1 MVMNTANYAA
11 IRSDS
16 SKGDAVRPIADN
28 LGTQRNKL
36 MKSNSSHLALCAILL
51 LLPFSSP
58 ATSVAQAQTNDQRGL
73 RLSEGAVNA
82 WPRKAK
88 RFAMV
93 IGVDEYQDT
102 QISKLDGAS
111 NDAKS
116 LANALVENGGFPAD
130 QVILFTSDQPAER
143 RPTRGNILRRLSNL
157 QTIVPK
163 DGLLLFSFAGHGM
176 ERDKRAYL
184 LPADAQVNGDL
195 ALLEETAINAD
206 VIRNWI
212 HQTGIGQVV
221 MIIDACRNNP
231 SEGRGDASKPLTE
244 AYTRGFNFDVRNREI
259 NAFVT
264 LYATEIGH
272 VAYEFKEKKQGYFTW
287 ALVEGLKGGAA
298 NEQGEITLAGLIRY
312 LQEAVPKR
320 VQLDLGG
327 DKNQRPFAIV
337 DGYKA
342 DDLVISVVIKVPT
355 TIGTTAKTSDPVD
368 STVIELSF
376 WDTIKN
382 SSNPEDF
389 KDYLQQYPNG
399 RFATLARRRA
409 NPAASSQPPATG
421 PGTTSPADPNA
432 IATKDIGSLRVVLK
446 SLMPVNTSGR
456 SGIRCSFD
464 FTNVETQRPI
474 VVAMNSTAGGGR
486 IGEYLRSTLVDEN
499 GGLWRLHNSD
509 VAGMSIVGVGIQPGG
524 SWYNPA
530 EIVTV
535 LSKRDDLN
543 LDVDRSSGYSFIFG
557 LMTEMSPGQS
567 LTVTMTFVLNDNS
580 ASPSKVFQMATEI
593 VVGIV
598 SGTKKSYALHNLTF
612 DRVSLPGKSS

>member
-1 MVMNTANYAA
+1 LNPT
-11 IRSDS
+11 IS
-16 SKGDAVRPIADN
+16 I
-28 LGTQRNKL
+28 TE
-36 MKSNSSHLALCAILL
+36 
-51 LLPFSSP
+51 
-58 ATSVAQAQTNDQRGL
+58 AQTNDDRGL
-73 RLSEGAVNA
+73 RFSEGAVNA

-116 LANALVENGGFPAD
+116 LANALIENGGFPAD
-130 QVILFTSDQPAER
+130 QVILFTSDQPPER

-163 DGLLLFSFAGHGM
+163 DGLLLVSFSGHGM
-176 ERDKRAYL
+176 ERDRRAYL
-184 LPADAQVNGDL
+184 LPTDAQVNGDL

-231 SEGRGDASKPLTE
+231 SGGRGDASKPLTE

-259 NAFVT
+259 SAFAT
-264 LYATEIGH
+264 LYATEIGQ

-298 NEQGEITLAGLIRY
+298 NEQGEITLAGLVKY
-312 LQEAVPKR
+312 LQESVPKR

-337 DGYKA
+337 EGYKA
-342 DDLVISVVIKVPT
+342 DDLVISVAVKVPT
-355 TIGTTAKTSDPVD
+355 ATGSTAKPSDPVD

-409 NPAASSQPPATG
+409 NPTASNQPPSATG
-421 PGTTSPADPNA
+421 PSVGSGASSPDPNA
-432 IATKDIGSLRVVLK
+432 IATKDIGPLRVVLK
-446 SLMPVNTSGR
+446 SAMRVKARDQWGNS
-456 SGIRCSFD
+456 SNGIRCSFE
-464 FTNVETQRPI
+464 FINSETQRPLI
-474 VVAMNSTAGGGR
+474 VAMNAMASTNAVGD
-486 IGEYLRSTLVDEN
+486 YLRSTLVDEN
-499 GGLWRLHNSD
+499 GGNWRLRSSD
-509 VAGMSIVGVGIQPGG
+509 VAGMSIISVGFQYWSGPLF
-524 SWYNPA
+524 NPA
-530 EIVTV
+530 QIVTV

-543 LDVDRSSGYSFIFG
+543 SDVTIDRRTSEWEYHFIFG
-557 LMTEMSPGQS
+557 STTEMSPGQS
-567 LTVTMTFVLNDNS
+567 LSVTMTFVEDANPTTS
-580 ASPSKVFQMATEI
+580 GAPPKVFQMATEI
-593 VVGIV
+593 VVGV
-598 SGTKKSYALHNLTF
+598 GSGTKKSYTLHNLTL
-612 DRVSLPGKSS
+612 DRVSLPGRSS

>member
-1 MVMNTANYAA
+1 
-11 IRSDS
+11 
-16 SKGDAVRPIADN
+16 
-28 LGTQRNKL
+28 
-36 MKSNSSHLALCAILL
+36 MKSISSHFALYAILL
-51 LLPFSSP
+51 LLLPFLNRTISI
-58 ATSVAQAQTNDQRGL
+58 TEAQTNDQRGL
-73 RLSEGAVNA
+73 AISEGAVNA

-130 QVILFTSDQPAER
+130 QVILFTSDQPPER

-163 DGLLLFSFAGHGM
+163 DGLLLVSFSGHGM
-176 ERDKRAYL
+176 ERDRRAYL

-259 NAFVT
+259 NAFAT

-298 NEQGEITLAGLIRY
+298 NEQGEVTLAGLVKY
-312 LQEAVPKR
+312 LQDAVPKR

-327 DKNQRPFAIV
+327 DKNQRPFALV
-337 DGYKA
+337 EGYKA
-342 DDLVISVVIKVPT
+342 DDLVISVVVKTPT
-355 TIGTTAKTSDPVD
+355 AAGTTAKTSDPVE
-368 STVIELSF
+368 STAIELSF

-389 KDYLQQYPNG
+389 KAYLQLYPNG
-399 RFATLARRRA
+399 RFATLAKIRA
-409 NPAASSQPPATG
+409 NPTASNPPPSATG
-421 PGTTSPADPNA
+421 PGVGSGASSPDPNA
-432 IATKDIGSLRVVLK
+432 VATKDIGSVRVVLK
-446 SLMPVNTSGR
+446 SAMRVNHKDQYGR
-456 SGIRCSFD
+456 SLNGIRCSFE
-464 FTNVETQRPI
+464 FTNLETQIPI
-474 VVAMNSTAGGGR
+474 VIAMNAVAPDSGHDR
-486 IGEYLRSTLVDEN
+486 IGSYLRSTLIDEN
-499 GGLWRLHNSD
+499 GGLWRLQNSD
-509 VAGMSIVGVGIQPGG
+509 VAGMSIVGVGKQGYYVDAPL
-524 SWYNPA
+524 YNPA

-543 LDVDRSSGYSFIFG
+543 SEFATNNQGYQNRFIFG
-557 LMTEMSPGQS
+557 STTEMSPGQI
-567 LTVTMTFVLNDNS
+567 LTATMTFAQDANQTTS
-580 ASPSKVFQMATEI
+580 GAPPKVFQMATEI
-593 VVGIV
+593 VVGTV
-598 SGTKKSYALHNLTF
+598 TSGTKKSYTLYNLTF
-612 DRVSLPGKSS
+612 DRVSLPGRSS

>member
-1 MVMNTANYAA
+1 MIA
-11 IRSDS
+11 I
-16 SKGDAVRPIADN
+16 
-28 LGTQRNKL
+28 TE
-36 MKSNSSHLALCAILL
+36 
-51 LLPFSSP
+51 
-58 ATSVAQAQTNDQRGL
+58 AQTNDQRGL
-73 RLSEGAVNA
+73 GVSVNA

-88 RFAMV
+88 RFALV

-102 QISKLDGAS
+102 QIGKLDGAS

-116 LANALVENGGFPAD
+116 LANALIEYGGFPAD
-130 QVILFTSDQPAER
+130 QVILFTSDQPPER

-163 DGLLLFSFAGHGM
+163 DGLLLVSFAGHGID
-176 ERDKRAYL
+176 RDKRAYL
-184 LPADAQVNGDL
+184 LPTDAQVNGDS
-195 ALLEETAINAD
+195 ALLEATAINAD

-221 MIIDACRNNP
+221 IIIDACRNNP

-244 AYTRGFNFDVRNREI
+244 AYTRGFNFDVRNQEI

-272 VAYEFKEKKQGYFTW
+272 VAYEYKEKKQGYFTW

-312 LQEAVPKR
+312 LQDAVPKR

-342 DDLVISVVIKVPT
+342 DDLVISVVAKVPLA
-355 TIGTTAKTSDPVD
+355 G
-368 STVIELSF
+368 STVKTPDSVDLTAIELSF
-376 WDTIKN
+376 WDTIKT

-389 KDYLQQYPNG
+389 KAYLQQYPNG
-399 RFATLARRRA
+399 RFATLARIRA
-409 NPAASSQPPATG
+409 NPTTSSQPPSA
-421 PGTTSPADPNA
+421 TSPSSGASPPDPNA

-446 SLMPVNTSGR
+446 SIMRVRLSGGYM
-456 SGIRCSFD
+456 GIRCSFE
-464 FTNVETQRPI
+464 FINLETQRPI
-474 VVAMNSTAGGGR
+474 VVAMNAIGGYSS
-486 IGEYLRSTLVDEN
+486 IGDFLRSTLVDEN
-499 GGLWRLHNSD
+499 GGSWRLHNSY
-509 VAGMSIVGVGIQPGG
+509 VAGMSIVSVGRQQTGDY
-524 SWYNPA
+524 YNPA

-543 LDVDRSSGYSFIFG
+543 SDFFPNTIRFLLGST
-557 LMTEMSPGQS
+557 TEMSPGQS
-567 LTVTMTFVLNDNS
+567 LTVTMSFVQDGS
-580 ASPSKVFQMATEI
+580 SGEPPKVFQMATEI
-593 VVGIV
+593 VVGIATT
-598 SGTKKSYALHNLTF
+598 GTKKSYTLHNLTF
-612 DRVSLPGKSS
+612 DRISLVR

>member
-1 MVMNTANYAA
+1 
-11 IRSDS
+11 
-16 SKGDAVRPIADN
+16 
-28 LGTQRNKL
+28 
-36 MKSNSSHLALCAILL
+36 MKSNSSHLTLCAILL
-51 LLPFSSP
+51 LLLPFLNPTISIT
-58 ATSVAQAQTNDQRGL
+58 AAQTNDQRGL
-73 RLSEGAVNA
+73 ALTEGTVNA

-88 RFAMV
+88 RFALV

-116 LANALVENGGFPAD
+116 LANALIENGGFPAD
-130 QVILFTSDQPAER
+130 QVILFTSDQPSER

-157 QTIVPK
+157 RTIVPK

-176 ERDKRAYL
+176 ERDRRAYL
-184 LPADAQVNGDL
+184 LPTDAQVNGDL

-206 VIRNWI
+206 VIRTWI

-231 SEGRGDASKPLTE
+231 SEGRGDANKPLTE
-244 AYTRGFNFDVRNREI
+244 AYTRGFNFDVRNREVS
-259 NAFVT
+259 AFVT

-312 LQEAVPKR
+312 LQDAVPKR

-342 DDLVISVVIKVPT
+342 DDLVISVVMKAPT
-355 TIGTTAKTSDPVD
+355 ATGITAKPSDPVD

-376 WDTIKN
+376 WDTIKS

-409 NPAASSQPPATG
+409 SPIASNQPPSATG
-421 PGTTSPADPNA
+421 PGIGGGAIPPDPNA
-432 IATKDIGSLRVVLK
+432 IATKDIGPLRVVLK
-446 SLMPVNTSGR
+446 SIMRVKLNRYGVSVN
-456 SGIRCSFD
+456 GIRCAFE
-464 FTNVETQRPI
+464 FINLETQRPI
-474 VVAMNSTAGGGR
+474 VVAMNAIPPDQGPGS
-486 IGEYLRSTLVDEN
+486 IGAYLRSSLVDEN
-499 GGLWRLHNSD
+499 GGLWRLHNSE
-509 VAGMSIVGVGIQPGG
+509 VAGMSIVGVGQQPSG
-524 SWYNPA
+524 SYYDPA

-543 LDVDRSSGYSFIFG
+543 SDVFREGWNRFIFG
-557 LMTEMSPGQS
+557 LTTEISPGQS
-567 LTVTMTFVLNDNS
+567 LTVTGSFFQDANQTTNDT
-580 ASPSKVFQMATEI
+580 PPKVFQMATEI
-593 VVGIV
+593 VVGALK
-598 SGTKKSYALHNLTF
+598 SGAKKSYTLYNLTF
-612 DRVSLPGKSS
+612 DRVSLSGRSS

>member
-1 MVMNTANYAA
+1 
-11 IRSDS
+11 
-16 SKGDAVRPIADN
+16 
-28 LGTQRNKL
+28 
-36 MKSNSSHLALCAILL
+36 MKSNSSHPAICAVLLL
-51 LLPFSSP
+51 LLPFFNPTIS
-58 ATSVAQAQTNDQRGL
+58 TTEGQTNDQRGL
-73 RLSEGAVNA
+73 RVSEGTVNT

-88 RFAMV
+88 RFALV
-93 IGVDEYQDT
+93 VGVDEYQDT
-102 QISKLDGAS
+102 QISRLNGAS

-116 LANALVENGGFPAD
+116 LANALIEYGGFPAD
-130 QVILFTSDQPAER
+130 QVILFTADQPSER

-157 QTIVPK
+157 RTIVPK
-163 DGLLLFSFAGHGM
+163 DGLLLVSFSGHGI
-176 ERDKRAYL
+176 ERDRRAYL

-244 AYTRGFNFDVRNREI
+244 AYALGFNFDVRNREI
-259 NAFVT
+259 NAFAT
-264 LYATEIGH
+264 LYATEIGQ

-298 NEQGEITLAGLIRY
+298 NEQGEITLAGLVKY
-312 LQEAVPKR
+312 LQDAVPKR

-327 DKNQRPFAIV
+327 DKNQKPFALV
-337 DGYKA
+337 EGYKA
-342 DDLVISVVIKVPT
+342 DDLVISVVVKVPAPT
-355 TIGTTAKTSDPVD
+355 GATAKPSDPVD
-368 STVIELSF
+368 STGIELSF

-409 NPAASSQPPATG
+409 NPTASNPFATG
-421 PGTTSPADPNA
+421 PGVGSGASPPDPNA

-446 SLMPVNTSGR
+446 SIMQVKVKNAYGYSLN
-456 SGIRCSFD
+456 GIRCSFE
-464 FTNVETQRPI
+464 FINLETQRPI
-474 VVAMNSTAGGGR
+474 VVAMNATAPENYGE
-486 IGEYLRSTLVDEN
+486 IGSFLRSTLVDEN
-499 GGLWRLHNSD
+499 GGLWRLHNSF
-509 VAGMSIVGVGIQPGG
+509 VAGMSIVGVGMQVTGNY
-524 SWYNPA
+524 YNPA

-543 LDVDRSSGYSFIFG
+543 SNVFQNRYFIYG
-557 LMTEMSPGQS
+557 STTEVSAAQS
-567 LTVTMTFVLNDNS
+567 LTVTITFVQETNQTTDG
-580 ASPSKVFQMATEI
+580 PQPRVFQMATEI
-593 VVGIV
+593 VVGIATT
-598 SGTKKSYALHNLTF
+598 GMKKFYTLHNLTF
-612 DRVSLPGKSS
+612 DRVSLPGRSS

>member
-1 MVMNTANYAA
+1 LPKFPT
-11 IRSDS
+11 
-16 SKGDAVRPIADN
+16 KGIKV
-28 LGTQRNKL
+28 
-36 MKSNSSHLALCAILL
+36 MKSNPSRPVLCAILFL
-51 LLPFSSP
+51 LVPLFIPTISN
-58 ATSVAQAQTNDQRGL
+58 TEAQTNDQRGL
-73 RLSEGAVNA
+73 DVSKGTVNA

-88 RFAMV
+88 RFALV

-102 QISKLDGAS
+102 QISKLSGAS

-116 LANALVENGGFPAD
+116 LANALIEYGGFPAD
-130 QVILFTSDQPAER
+130 QVILFTSDQPSER

-157 QTIVPK
+157 RTIVPK
-163 DGLLLFSFAGHGM
+163 DGLLLVSFAGHGI
-176 ERDKRAYL
+176 ERDRRAYL
-184 LPADAQVNGDL
+184 LPSDAQVNGDL

-221 MIIDACRNNP
+221 MILDACRNNP

-244 AYTRGFNFDVRNREI
+244 AYARGFNFDVRNREI

-312 LQEAVPKR
+312 LQDAVPKR

-342 DDLVISVVIKVPT
+342 DDLVISVVVKVPAAT
-355 TIGTTAKTSDPVD
+355 GTTAKTSDTVD
-368 STVIELSF
+368 PTLIELSF

-382 SSNPEDF
+382 SSNPEEF
-389 KDYLQQYPNG
+389 RAYLQQYPNG
-399 RFATLARRRA
+399 RFATLAKIKA
-409 NPAASSQPPATG
+409 NPTASNPFASG
-421 PGTTSPADPNA
+421 PRVGTSPPDPNA

-446 SLMPVNTSGR
+446 SVMRVTHKDQYGR
-456 SGIRCSFD
+456 SLNGIRCSFE
-464 FTNVETQRPI
+464 FTNLETQRPI
-474 VVAMNSTAGGGR
+474 VVAMNAVAPDSGHDR
-486 IGEYLRSTLVDEN
+486 IGSYLRSTLIDEN

-509 VAGMSIVGVGIQPGG
+509 VAGMGMVGVGKQGYYVSDPL
-524 SWYNPA
+524 YNPA

-543 LDVDRSSGYSFIFG
+543 SDVATNNWGYQNRFIFG
-557 LMTEMSPGQS
+557 STTEMSPGHG
-567 LTVTMTFVLNDNS
+567 LTVTMTFVQDANQTTS
-580 ASPSKVFQMATEI
+580 GAPPRVFQMATEI

-598 SGTKKSYALHNLTF
+598 SGTKKSYTLYNLTF
-612 DRVSLPGKSS
+612 DRVSLPGRSS

>member
-1 MVMNTANYAA
+1 MN
-11 IRSDS
+11 RSPHP
-16 SKGDAVRPIADN
+16 VLTWLII
-28 LGTQRNKL
+28 LF
-36 MKSNSSHLALCAILL
+36 AILL
-51 LLPFSSP
+51 WLLPFSNPTISI
-58 ATSVAQAQTNDQRGL
+58 TEAQTNDQREL
-73 RLSEGAVNA
+73 RVSEGTVNA

-88 RFAMV
+88 RFALV

-116 LANALVENGGFPAD
+116 LANALIEYGGFPAD
-130 QVILFTSDQPAER
+130 QVILFTSDQPPER

-157 QTIVPK
+157 RTIVPK
-163 DGLLLFSFAGHGM
+163 DGLLLVSFAGHGM
-176 ERDKRAYL
+176 ERDRRAYL
-184 LPADAQVNGDL
+184 LPTDAQVNGDL

-244 AYTRGFNFDVRNREI
+244 AYARGFNFDVRNREV

-264 LYATEIGH
+264 LYATAIGQ

-298 NEQGEITLAGLIRY
+298 NEQGEVTLAGLVKY
-312 LQEAVPKR
+312 LQDAVPKR

-327 DKNQRPFAIV
+327 DKNQKPFAV
-337 DGYKA
+337 VEGYKA
-342 DDLVISVVIKVPT
+342 DDLVISFVVKAPT
-355 TIGTTAKTSDPVD
+355 AIGSTTKTSDLVD
-368 STVIELSF
+368 SAGIELSF

-389 KDYLQQYPNG
+389 KAYLQQYPNG
-399 RFATLARRRA
+399 RFATLARIRA
-409 NPAASSQPPATG
+409 NPTTSNQPPSATG
-421 PGTTSPADPNA
+421 PGVGSGASSPDPNA

-446 SLMPVNTSGR
+446 SIIQVKINRAFSSVN
-456 SGIRCSFD
+456 GIRCSFE
-464 FTNVETQRPI
+464 FINLERQRPI
-474 VVAMNSTAGGGR
+474 VVAMNLIAGPQGTSHV
-486 IGEYLRSTLVDEN
+486 IGSHLRSTLVDEN
-499 GGLWRLHNSD
+499 GDLWRVSNSD
-509 VAGMSIVGVGIQPGG
+509 VAGMSVVGVGNQGYAAPY
-524 SWYNPA
+524 YNPA

-543 LDVDRSSGYSFIFG
+543 SDVSMNRGYEYRFIFG
-557 LMTEMSPGQS
+557 STTEMSPGQS
-567 LTVTMTFVLNDNS
+567 LTVTMTFAQEGNQTTSD
-580 ASPSKVFQMATEI
+580 APPKVFQMATEI
-593 VVGIV
+593 VVGV
-598 SGTKKSYALHNLTF
+598 ATAGTKKSYSLHNLTF
-612 DRVSLPGKSS
+612 DQVSLSARRS